1 MEKNK
6 VEYILEAKYALF
18 SNPTLSVGGEKCSYQ
33 GPTYEAIK
41 RITENIYWKPTIE
54 WVIDS
59 VTVLNQIDYETKA
72 VVTVKEM
79 DTSKRDLSYY
89 TFLKNV
95 KYLVKAHFEWNEN
108 FDKFKK
114 DRITNKHR
122 EIFMRSLSKGGRFK
136 ISAGISECPAFVYP
150 VDKEYHSFYE
160 NTEKYPIGYMYISK
174 GYPNENKNGEEK
186 FFVYLSNIIMEKGV
200 IVYPKLEYCDK
211 REIKEMKFYDFE
223 NKEVL

>member
-1 MEKNK
+1 MEGNK
-6 VEYILEAKYALF
+6 VEYILEAPYALF

-33 GPTYEAIK
+33 VPTYESIK

-72 VVTVKEM
+72 VTTVKEM
-79 DTSKRDLSYY
+79 DMTKHRDLSYY

-114 DRITNKHR
+114 DRNVAKHK
-122 EIFMRSLSKGGRFK
+122 EIFIRSLSKGGRFK

-160 NTEKYPIGYMYISK
+160 NTTKYPVGYMYIAK
-174 GYPNENKNGEEK
+174 GYPNENKDGEEK
-186 FFVYLSNIIMEKGV
+186 FFIYLSNIVMEKGV
-200 IVYPKLEYCDK
+200 ITYPSLEKCDR
-211 REIKEMKFYDFE
+211 REIKKMKF
-223 NKEVL
+223 